1 MGSSPSV
8 LNSSANKAVV
18 VESVAQSRTA
28 VKRGTRASSTLE
40 VVGAQP
46 YDINIS
52 GQKDR
57 EDNDERSQDNRL
69 YIDFEDMKADEVSL
83 IFDTFVHDN
92 GMCYSCIMQ
101 DGVRL
106 YFDENRPHMGMIP
119 FPEEWENQGTF
130 FNDASQNKGPSAGRG
145 SGHEDLHK
153 ARAHNVSANMM
164 EDDRIGMFHH
174 PTKGELTTYLFE
186 ERRTI
191 CKFFDEES
199 GAWLHVPAQ
208 WECRLDFVR
217 SKLAFVQAAI
227 PGWKDQSG
235 IVAMLRQCN
244 YDADEVVSNYTALYG
259 DDVKKA
265 SPANVTAELKTQ
277 GALDDTRKQLRET
290 QERLE
295 GSLRQVAELR
305 QEKQCMEVKVHGL
318 QSQVA
323 SAEVHCQQVESR
335 LQAFLSN
342 RPKTPAVTSVRKAT
356 IPSRLLVNS
365 HGTTL
370 RRTQGEARG
379 LSLLGAQLSDGARRD
394 LGELGRLIQSLA
406 SAVRRMAGLAAASAG
421 SLDEARSLY
430 RREALQRRLLHD
442 QLTELRGNIRVFCR
456 GRPGAPD
463 GGVPGLEFS
472 PSAGEVL
479 VMQSEGKTT
488 SFAFDQVFPPNAT
501 QEQVFADTLPLITS
515 CVDGY
520 NVCILA
526 YGQTGSGK
534 THTMMGTS
542 NAPGVNV
549 RSVKELLNICK
560 ERHNVKYT
568 LKISML
574 EIYNET
580 VRDLLGKPGSGPLEV
595 RGQARSVTVPG
606 LTTTIVTS
614 EEDIV
619 RVMETAHKHR
629 TVASTKMNIH
639 SSRSHLLTTL
649 SLEGLDVVSGSASH
663 GSLILGDL
671 AGSERISRTEATGQ
685 RLVEAAAIN
694 KSLTSLGQV
703 FLALRNGSLHV
714 PYRNSKLTHL
724 LQPALGGNAKACVF
738 VTVSADDA
746 NRGETLSTLQ
756 FGSSIRQVALGAA
769 AQRVTPAR
777 TKP

>member
-1 MGSSPSV
+1 MV
-8 LNSSANKAVV
+8 L
-18 VESVAQSRTA
+18 
-28 VKRGTRASSTLE
+28 
-40 VVGAQP
+40 
-46 YDINIS
+46 Y
-52 GQKDR
+52 
-57 EDNDERSQDNRL
+57 
-69 YIDFEDMKADEVSL
+69 
-83 IFDTFVHDN
+83 
-92 GMCYSCIMQ
+92 
-101 DGVRL
+101 
-106 YFDENRPHMGMIP
+106 
-119 FPEEWENQGTF
+119 
-130 FNDASQNKGPSAGRG
+130 GPSAGRG
-145 SGHEDLHK
+145 SGHEDLRK

-186 ERRTI
+186 
-191 CKFFDEES
+191 
-199 GAWLHVPAQ
+199 
-208 WECRLDFVR
+208 
-217 SKLAFVQAAI
+217 AAI
-227 PGWKDQSG
+227 PAWKDQSD

-259 DDVKKA
+259 DDVKTA

-295 GSLRQVAELR
+295 GSRRQVAELR

-323 SAEVHCQQVESR
+323 SAEAHCQQVESR

-342 RPKTPAVTSVRKAT
+342 RPKTPAAMSVKKTT
-356 IPSRLLVNS
+356 IPSRLLV
-365 HGTTL
+365 GTTL
-370 RRTQGEARG
+370 RQTQAEARG

-421 SLDEARSLY
+421 SLEEARSLY

-456 GRPGAPD
+456 GRPGAPE

-479 VMQSEGKTT
+479 VIQSEGKTT

-549 RSVKELLNICK
+549 RSVKELLKICK

-606 LTTTIVTS
+606 LTTSTVTS
-614 EEDIV
+614 EDDIV
-619 RVMETAHKHR
+619 RAMETAHKNR

-639 SSRSHLLTTL
+639 SSRSHMLMTL
-649 SLEGLDVVSGSASH
+649 SLEGVDVVSGSASH

-756 FGSSIRQVALGAA
+756 FGSSIRQVALGTD
-769 AQRVTPAR
+769 AQRATPAR

>member
-8 LNSSANKAVV
+8 LNSNANKAVV
-18 VESVAQSRTA
+18 VDESVAQSRA
-28 VKRGTRASSTLE
+28 AAKRGTRASSTLE

-46 YDINIS
+46 HEINIS

-57 EDNDERSQDNRL
+57 EDDDASSQHNRL
-69 YIDFEDMKADEVSL
+69 YIDFEDMKDDEVSL

-92 GMCYSCIMQ
+92 GTCYSCIMQ

-145 SGHEDLHK
+145 SGHEDLRK

-217 SKLAFVQAAI
+217 SKLTFVQAAI
-227 PGWKDQSG
+227 PAWKDQSD

-259 DDVKKA
+259 DDVKTA

-295 GSLRQVAELR
+295 GSRRQVAELR

-323 SAEVHCQQVESR
+323 SAEAHCQQVESR

-342 RPKTPAVTSVRKAT
+342 RPKTPAAMSVKKTT
-356 IPSRLLVNS
+356 IPSRLLV
-365 HGTTL
+365 GTTL
-370 RRTQGEARG
+370 RQTQAEARG

-421 SLDEARSLY
+421 SLDEVRSLY

-456 GRPGAPD
+456 GRPGAPE

-479 VMQSEGKTT
+479 VIQSEGKTT

-549 RSVKELLNICK
+549 RSVKELLKICK

-606 LTTTIVTS
+606 LTTSTVTS
-614 EEDIV
+614 EDDIV
-619 RVMETAHKHR
+619 RAMETAHKNR

-639 SSRSHLLTTL
+639 SSRSHMLMTL
-649 SLEGLDVVSGSASH
+649 SLEGVDVVSGSASH

-756 FGSSIRQVALGAA
+756 FGSSIRQVALGTA
-769 AQRVTPAR
+769 AQRATPAR